1 MTKKNSFNEVSKI
14 VNKVVKSRFDPLT
27 KLVLAVLIVVPTLV
41 ILAVFTIIQFAIE
54 MFRDFQYKEIIEE
67 VNFKAIDTVYYEVCR
82 VRATKGSLTQ
92 YVKFAVIRNN
102 EFVDVT
108 NSMKKVFPDMK
119 MYKGSSKETVG
130 TAVLRDYDIIQIQKN
145 LGKTKLVQ
153 TIGD

>member
-14 VNKVVKSRFDPLT
+14 VNKVIKSRFDPLT

-54 MFRDFQYKEIIEE
+54 MFRDSQYKEIIEE

-82 VRATKGSLTQ
+82 IRATKVSLTQ

-119 MYKGSSKETVG
+119 MYKGSSKETIG

-145 LGKTKLVQ
+145 LGKTRLVQ

>member
-92 YVKFAVIRNN
+92 YVKFAVISNN

-119 MYKGSSKETVG
+119 MYKGSSKETIG

-145 LGKTKLVQ
+145 LGKTRLVQ

>member
-54 MFRDFQYKEIIEE
+54 MFRDSQYKEIIEE

-82 VRATKGSLTQ
+82 VRETKGSLTQ

-119 MYKGSSKETVG
+119 MYKGSSKETIG

-145 LGKTKLVQ
+145 LGKTRLVQ

>member
-54 MFRDFQYKEIIEE
+54 MFRDSQYKEIIEE

-92 YVKFAVIRNN
+92 YVKFVSLLYI
-102 EFVDVT
+102 
-108 NSMKKVFPDMK
+108 S
-119 MYKGSSKETVG
+119 
-130 TAVLRDYDIIQIQKN
+130 L
-145 LGKTKLVQ
+145 
-153 TIGD
+153 

>member
-1 MTKKNSFNEVSKI
+1 MTKKNSFDEVSKI

-54 MFRDFQYKEIIEE
+54 MFRDSQYKEIIEE

-119 MYKGSSKETVG
+119 MYKGSSKETIG

-145 LGKTKLVQ
+145 LGKTRLVQ
-153 TIGD
+153 TVGD

>member
-41 ILAVFTIIQFAIE
+41 ILVVFTIIQFAIE
-54 MFRDFQYKEIIEE
+54 MFRDSQYKEIIEE

-119 MYKGSSKETVG
+119 MYKGSSKETIG

-145 LGKTKLVQ
+145 LGKTRLVQ

>member
-1 MTKKNSFNEVSKI
+1 MTKKNSFNEVNKI

-119 MYKGSSKETVG
+119 MYKGSSKETIG

-145 LGKTKLVQ
+145 LGKTRLVQ
-153 TIGD
+153 TVGD